1 MIIKEVSTFKGIPYA
16 DYFSVNTEWLI
27 TSKSQ
32 LLNKEQFSYNHNENI
47 NRMNIDEE
55 NLNDTEYEGCSIS
68 ISLQV
73 IFHKSTWLQGTIE
86 SNTKAELIEV
96 YELWSK
102 KAKNHIHRILK
113 KKSSTKLELEALG
126 IGSKSD
132 SNIDIKAISNK
143 SISFNINDPKE
154 NKNKLSQNDDSYAS
168 DEELLF
174 YDCEE
179 GLKISKIN
187 SINDYNTHYIDKDND
202 QLLQK
207 GPTTSKDI
215 AVTIVETIFVL
226 FEFGI
231 WRIHSIYMYEM
242 KDLFRLHPSAFFR
255 RVINSFLP
263 GWHSPVLSNPDLYG
277 PILAVFLL
285 PQILLFSIESKHG
298 CNRTA
303 LLGNA
308 VVVSLFLW
316 FGLSAFYRFL
326 AFLIAPAIEFK
337 HCMCMTGYSFFSW
350 SLALLLS
357 YPLEVYEENIGIPTS
372 LPLVIFGLPSAIAL
386 GCMFWEYT
394 PASSM
399 TLQPAILPSSLQ
411 QFAQHNSRILQK
423 LLWAVPKIIAFVIV
437 TGTHY
442 QFLWYLFRVFLPG
455 KKQLCRLSALLNP
468 SRYSDILSQ
477 KEIRKFAIS
486 IIKGK

>member
-1 MIIKEVSTFKGIPYA
+1 M
-16 DYFSVNTEWLI
+16 I
-27 TSKSQ
+27 TSKSK
-32 LLNKEQFSYNHNENI
+32 LLQNSDQYNKYNQNENI
-47 NRMNIDEE
+47 NDINININNNDNDNE
-55 NLNDTEYEGCSIS
+55 NEGCIIS
-68 ISLQV
+68 ITLQV

-86 SNTKAELIEV
+86 SNTKAELIGIF
-96 YELWSK
+96 ELWSN
-102 KAKNHIHRILK
+102 KAKNHIYRL
-113 KKSSTKLELEALG
+113 STNNTKQELAALG
-126 IGSKSD
+126 IGSHSD
-132 SNIDIKAISNK
+132 NNLDIKPISNNK
-143 SISFNINDPKE
+143 INSFNIGD
-154 NKNKLSQNDDSYAS
+154 KNEIKMYQNDDSYAS

-179 GLKISKIN
+179 GSKISKNISMKDHIN
-187 SINDYNTHYIDKDND
+187 QYIDDDND

-207 GPTTSKDI
+207 SPTSTRDI
-215 AVTIVETIFVL
+215 AITIVETIFVL
-226 FEFGI
+226 FEFTI
-231 WRIHSIYMYEM
+231 WRVHSIYMYEM

-255 RVINSFLP
+255 RTINAFLP

-285 PQILLFSIESKHG
+285 PQVLLFSIESKHG

-308 VVVSLFLW
+308 VVVSLCLW

-357 YPLEVYEENIGIPTS
+357 YPLEVYEDLIGIPTS

-386 GCMFWEYT
+386 GCSFWEYT
-394 PASSM
+394 PASSI

-411 QFAQHNSRILQK
+411 QFAQQNSRMLQK
-423 LLWAVPKIIAFVIV
+423 LLWAIPKIIAFIIV

-442 QFLWYLFRVFLPG
+442 QFLWYVARVFLPG
-455 KKQLCRLSALLNP
+455 KKQLCRLSALLQP
-468 SRYSDILSQ
+468 ARYADILTQ
-477 KEIRKFAIS
+477 KELRKFAIS

>member
-1 MIIKEVSTFKGIPYA
+1 MIKEVSSFKGIPYA
-16 DYFSVNTEWLI
+16 DYFSVNTEWLV

-47 NRMNIDEE
+47 NINI
-55 NLNDTEYEGCSIS
+55 NDDDNSNDKECVGCTIS

-86 SNTKAELIEV
+86 SNTKAELIGV
-96 YELWSK
+96 FELWSK
-102 KAKNHIHRILK
+102 KAQNHIQRIK
-113 KKSSTKLELEALG
+113 KNKSTTKLELEALG
-126 IGSKSD
+126 IGSSSNSN
-132 SNIDIKAISNK
+132 SNIDIKTLPSRTN
-143 SISFNINDPKE
+143 SSFNIGNRKE
-154 NKNKLSQNDDSYAS
+154 SKINDDSYAS

-179 GLKISKIN
+179 GSKIPKV
-187 SINDYNTHYIDKDND
+187 SKDYNNNYIENDND

-207 GPTTSKDI
+207 GPTSTKDI

-231 WRIHSIYMYEM
+231 WRVHSIYMYEM
-242 KDLFRLHPSAFFR
+242 KDLFRVHPSAFFR
-255 RVINSFLP
+255 RTINAFLP

-285 PQILLFSIESKHG
+285 PQILLFSIESKNG

-308 VVVSLFLW
+308 VVVSLCLW

-357 YPLEVYEENIGIPTS
+357 YPLEVYEEIIGIPTS
-372 LPLVIFGLPSAIAL
+372 LPLVIFGLPSAVAL

-399 TLQPAILPSSLQ
+399 TLQPAVLPSSLQ

-423 LLWAVPKIIAFVIV
+423 LLWAVPKIIAFIIV

-442 QFLWYLFRVFLPG
+442 QFLWYVARVFLPG
-455 KKQLCRLSALLNP
+455 KKQLCRLSALLDPN
-468 SRYSDILSQ
+468 RYSNIITQ
-477 KEIRKFAIS
+477 TEIRKFALS
-486 IIKGK
+486 ILKSHHLK